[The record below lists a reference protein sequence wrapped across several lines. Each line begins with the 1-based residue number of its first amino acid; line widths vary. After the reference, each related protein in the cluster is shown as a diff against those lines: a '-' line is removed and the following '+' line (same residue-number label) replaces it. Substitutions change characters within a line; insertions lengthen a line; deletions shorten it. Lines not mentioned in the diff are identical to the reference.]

1 MFGTVPE
8 NAILNV
14 REELSEMQIG
24 NYNNEAEINQLCINQ
39 YSGEDEVRAF
49 KHEFFPQSQQGVQ
62 ISYPK
67 NYDGKPEEWP

>member
-1 MFGTVPE
+1 
-8 NAILNV
+8 
-14 REELSEMQIG
+14 MQIG